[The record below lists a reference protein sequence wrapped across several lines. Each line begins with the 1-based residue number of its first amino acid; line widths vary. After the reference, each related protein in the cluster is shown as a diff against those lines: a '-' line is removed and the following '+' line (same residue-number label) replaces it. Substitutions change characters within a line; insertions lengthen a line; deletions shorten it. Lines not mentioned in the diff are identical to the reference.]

1 MDDVVENYGIS
12 ILEQGGLIVWPILL
26 IGFISILLYI
36 ERILYIRKGQIKGR
50 DFIEGIKNLMRKK
63 RHMEALTIC
72 EEHSGPMVNVLK
84 SILLNY
90 DNSKETITEEVR
102 TAAQIEIA
110 LLERRLPILA
120 LIVHIAPTFGLLGTF
135 LSIFTTFNLSS
146 HQGPYLNSAD
156 FTTILA
162 SALITT
168 IAGIIVGLL
177 AQIFYAF
184 LNSKIR
190 SMIDDTEWAAHNLM
204 QFVLS
209 DEIKSNEK

>member
-1 MDDVVENYGIS
+1 
-12 ILEQGGLIVWPILL
+12 
-26 IGFISILLYI
+26 
-36 ERILYIRKGQIKGR
+36 
-50 DFIEGIKNLMRKK
+50 MRKK

-90 DNSKETITEEVR
+90 NKDKESIIDAVR
-102 TAAQIEIA
+102 TSAQIEIA

-135 LSIFTTFNLSS
+135 LSIFSSFNLGS
-146 HQGPYLNSAD
+146 HEGPYLNSAD

-168 IAGIIVGLL
+168 IAGIIIGLL

-190 SMIDDTEWAAHNLM
+190 SMVDDTEWAAHNLM

-209 DEIKSNEK
+209 DEMRSNEE